1 MRDSDDVP
9 QTAEQAVVF
18 GWSWMRVECLGC
30 NRRRDLS
37 LLDLKGAQRGVSL
50 AGYARRL
57 VCRNCKSRELA
68 FALGAHRPGDGI
80 GFGGTYR
87 PISFRDGLAVRARRD

>member
-1 MRDSDDVP
+1 MSLDGRGCGSNALGAIDGA
-9 QTAEQAVVF
+9 T
-18 GWSWMRVECLGC
+18 CLF
-30 NRRRDLS
+30 
-37 LLDLKGAQRGVSL
+37 LDLKGARRGVSL

-87 PISFRDGLAVRARRD
+87 PISFRDGLAVRAPRD